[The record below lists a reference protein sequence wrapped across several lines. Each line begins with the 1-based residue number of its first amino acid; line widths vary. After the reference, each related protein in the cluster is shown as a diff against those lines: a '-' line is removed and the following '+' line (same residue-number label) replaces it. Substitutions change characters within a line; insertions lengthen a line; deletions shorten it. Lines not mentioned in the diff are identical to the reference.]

1 MGSEFQG
8 SSSKSWLQGK
18 KKSSKAETLYRRKDL
33 CCHGEQAFL
42 FPVDIYQLQDEPG
55 PLLATAS
62 LSAIRQLLLSQFRP
76 PTEDCPPTRLSDF
89 ILGLEFILVG
99 LQIIKPSS

>member
-1 MGSEFQG
+1 MGNEFQG

-18 KKSSKAETLYRRKDL
+18 KKSSKAETLYQRKDL
-33 CCHGEQAFL
+33 CCQGEQAFL
-42 FPVDIYQLQDEPG
+42 FPVDINQLQDEPG

-76 PTEDCPPTRLSDF
+76 PTEDCPPTRLSDV
-89 ILGLEFILVG
+89 IY
-99 LQIIKPSS
+99 